1 MRVLLLVIILIFSIQ
16 SLSNAD
22 DVRDFELEGVSI
34 GDSLL
39 DHFSEKEIKKE
50 MNNAFFYKDNKFV
63 DIFFDINRTY
73 DYLQVTVKPNDKSY
87 IIQGISAQIFY
98 EFNINDC
105 YPKIDEI
112 SLNIESDLSKKVTK
126 TFQNKKKHPYDK
138 SGKSIYSSYD
148 YSLENGYIQIQCF
161 DWDKKYDYADKLI
174 VSFKNEIYNEF
185 LVNEAYD

>member
-87 IIQGISAQIFY
+87 IIQGISESGMPNRQIW
-98 EFNINDC
+98 
-105 YPKIDEI
+105 
-112 SLNIESDLSKKVTK
+112 
-126 TFQNKKKHPYDK
+126 
-138 SGKSIYSSYD
+138 SSW
-148 YSLENGYIQIQCF
+148 EKYIVVR
-161 DWDKKYDYADKLI
+161 YL
-174 VSFKNEIYNEF
+174 
-185 LVNEAYD
+185 